1 MEFESINEAL
11 IACTKACGGSKTVGA
26 ALWPDVAPEQA
37 QRKLLAALDD
47 TRPEKLAPS
56 QAMFVL
62 RMARDKG
69 YHLGMAYMLAELGY
83 APTTPIEPVDQIADL
98 VRNATE
104 LLAAQQLATARLE
117 KALGRVTL
125 KVAA

>member
-1 MEFESINEAL
+1 MNEAL

-26 ALWPDVAPEQA
+26 ALWPDVAPDQA

-56 QAMFVL
+56 QVMFVL

-69 YHLGMAYMLAELGY
+69 YHLGMAYLLADLGY
-83 APTTPIEPVDQIADL
+83 APTTPVEPRDQMADL
-98 VRNATE
+98 LRNIQANQE
-104 LLAAQQLATARLE
+104 ALAAQFALVTRLQPQI
-117 KALGRVTL
+117 KA
-125 KVAA
+125 AA